1 MYKYLSL
8 NKEGFSKNAGFL
20 GLGDTARE
28 SSKYV
33 KKDDK
38 KGTPRAHQS
47 VLSYDAPE
55 QKATTAK
62 NMGVGPAKGHRS
74 TLSYE
79 KAEQNAKSTDT
90 TKGPAKGHRSVLS
103 YEKAEQNKSTDTTKG
118 PAKGH
123 RSTLSYEKAEPN
135 TRKFNAPA
143 NGTPAPTTIVRPLPK
158 VEKPTKPANIEH
170 NPDAVNGINIP
181 EVGKDPN
188 ATLPGP
194 DTTPPAPLSAEAFPL
209 GEIQVDKP
217 QGADTSLPADKVKE
231 PAPLDPDPE
240 AKPKPES
247 KPVDEVKEPAP
258 LNPDPLN
265 PETKPEGKPEAKP
278 EGKPL
283 SRLEVKDTE
292 TQPVSIMDEI
302 FSSHNIR
309 NNVLPGA
316 GIAAGIG
323 GLAGALMEDSNP
335 IATALGTGAG
345 AGAGTLLW
353 DYLSR
358 NEDTQKY
365 IKDFQEW
372 AGKNLWEGA
381 DGHVKYLAPA
391 LGGLAGLLI
400 TK

>member
-1 MYKYLSL
+1 MYRYLSL
-8 NKEGFSKNAGFL
+8 NKEGFNKNAGFL
-20 GLGDTARE
+20 DIGSTARE

-47 VLSYDAPE
+47 ELRYDAAE

-74 TLSYE
+74 
-79 KAEQNAKSTDT
+79 
-90 TKGPAKGHRSVLS
+90 V
-103 YEKAEQNKSTDTTKG
+103 
-118 PAKGH
+118 
-123 RSTLSYEKAEPN
+123 LSYEKAEPN

-158 VEKPTKPANIEH
+158 VEKPTEPENIEH
-170 NPDAVNGINIP
+170 DPNAVNGINIP
-181 EVGKDPN
+181 EVGSNPD
-188 ATLPGP
+188 AILPGP
-194 DTTPPAPLSAEAFPL
+194 DNTAPAPLSDEVFPL
-209 GEIQVDKP
+209 GEIQVDNP
-217 QGADTSLPADKVKE
+217 QNDTLLPVDEVKE

-240 AKPKPES
+240 AKPKAEPTPE
-247 KPVDEVKEPAP
+247 PTPEVK
-258 LNPDPLN
+258 
-265 PETKPEGKPEAKP
+265 PEDKPEVKPEDKP
-278 EGKPL
+278 EDKPL
-283 SRLEVKDTE
+283 SRLEVKDTN
-292 TQPVSIMDEI
+292 TQPVSIFDDI
-302 FSSHNIR
+302 FSAQHLR